1 MEKIKPHSEE
11 TERRVAQMERA
22 FEELE
27 SLVQVMEQYVDRSAA
42 VAPQVAA
49 LAEYME
55 SGQWQ
60 ADYEADEQGLI
71 SAKLRRGVLSQDGLW
86 NLLER
91 FDAMKAAILETLEQ
105 NENQPLSH

>member
-1 MEKIKPHSEE
+1 
-11 TERRVAQMERA
+11 MERA
-22 FEELE
+22 FAELE
-27 SLVQVMEQYVDRSAA
+27 SLVQVME
-42 VAPQVAA
+42 AA

-91 FDAMKAAILETLEQ
+91 FDALKAAMLETLEQ